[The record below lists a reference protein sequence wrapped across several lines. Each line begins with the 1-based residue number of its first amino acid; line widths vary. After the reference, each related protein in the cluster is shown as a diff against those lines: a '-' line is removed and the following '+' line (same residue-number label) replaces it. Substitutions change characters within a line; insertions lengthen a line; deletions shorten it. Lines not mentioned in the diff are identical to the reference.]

1 MKKFKAIIFIN
12 IYCIFDTIDNINAK
26 SAMAKEVKVM
36 DLTLARISL
45 NFVSACFFVYMNQ

>member
-12 IYCIFDTIDNINAK
+12 IYCLFDTVDNINAK
-26 SAMAKEVKVM
+26 SALAKEVKVM

-45 NFVSACFFVYMNQ
+45 NFVSASFFVYMNR